1 MKRICLL
8 EEPWCPPIPDALDDP
23 TEMEIKGAADKLA
36 TMMSSSQPHFF
47 VVGARCLSGGRT

>member
-1 MKRICLL
+1 MV
-8 EEPWCPPIPDALDDP
+8 PANPNTLDDP

-47 VVGARCLSGGRT
+47 VVGVRWLSGSRT